1 MKVLLALVQRY
12 RKLPSEILH
21 IEDPYDAYCL
31 DEACAYVMS
40 ELDAGRRQQ
49 LLSFIGREGIQTL
62 ITATDEAYFDMPSVE
77 RYFRVAAGSVA
88 GAGYGKADG

>member
-31 DEACAYVMS
+31 DEAGAYVMS
-40 ELDAGRRQQ
+40 ELDAGKTFHVNTHFSSASELYKN
-49 LLSFIGREGIQTL
+49 LLGR
-62 ITATDEAYFDMPSVE
+62 
-77 RYFRVAAGSVA
+77 
-88 GAGYGKADG
+88 

>member
-1 MKVLLALVQRY
+1 MKLSELEFIRSETGEYPILL
-12 RKLPSEILH
+12 
-21 IEDPYDAYCL
+21 L
-31 DEACAYVMS
+31 DDVMS

-49 LLSFIGREGIQTL
+49 LLYFIGREGIQTL
-62 ITATDEAYFDMPSVE
+62 ITATDEAYFDMQSVE